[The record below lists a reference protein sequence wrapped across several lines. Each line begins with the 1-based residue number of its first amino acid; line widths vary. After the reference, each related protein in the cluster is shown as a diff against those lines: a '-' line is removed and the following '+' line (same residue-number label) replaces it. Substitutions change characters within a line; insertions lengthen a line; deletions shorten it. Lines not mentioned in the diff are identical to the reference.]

1 MNLIAIQKQI
11 NDLRMQLND
20 HNYRYYVLD
29 DPLIS
34 DSEYDQLFREL
45 QKLETDNPNLITEDS
60 PTRRV
65 GAEPLSSFGSW
76 THRMPML
83 SLANA
88 MNEDELAAFDTRVK
102 KGLDTEKDL
111 EYMAEPK
118 LDGLAVELVY
128 ENGFFVNG
136 STRGDGITG
145 EDITQNLKT
154 IAAIPLS
161 LRKNGQKTPPL
172 LEVRGEVFITKDGFK
187 KLNRNQEKE
196 ELSPFANPRNAAAGS
211 LRQLDSKITATRPL
225 SIYCYEAGRIDG
237 ISFDTH
243 EDFLSTLK
251 EWGFPVNP
259 EIQKVNNAETMVAF
273 HRNLEAKRDSLPYE
287 IDGTVFKVNAIN
299 QRNALGIRSR
309 SPRWA
314 IAGKF
319 KAQQATTLVQNII
332 PSVGRTGAV
341 TPVARLEPVNVGG
354 VVVTNAT
361 LHNQD
366 EIDRKDVRIGDTVLI
381 QRAGDVI
388 PEVVKVI
395 PAKRPPETKTYQLP
409 TACPSCGQEVF
420 RPEGEV
426 VARCQNL
433 SCPAQ
438 VKGRI
443 EHFVSKGALDIDGFG
458 EKLVDQLVD
467 KKLIL
472 TVDDIFKLNFDDLVN
487 LERMAEKSA
496 LNILTAIQDSKQ
508 TTFARFVYA
517 LGIRNVGAHLSKV
530 LEKAFVGD
538 IKKFMNAAAEELE
551 TIDEVGPIV
560 AETITTFLSNC
571 TNTDVIESCLS
582 LGIRLKKVEEPKSLL
597 LQGKT
602 FVFTGALTQFSRNE
616 AKEMTEAHGGK
627 VSGSVSKNTDFVVV
641 GPGAGSKLKKATELD
656 IPVLSEAE
664 FLDMLK

>member
-1 MNLIAIQKQI
+1 MSITDNKIQA
-11 NDLRMQLND
+11 LRDQLND

-102 KGLDTEKDL
+102 KGLGTEKDL

-154 IAAIPLS
+154 ITAIPLS

-196 ELSPFANPRNAAAGS
+196 ALSPFANPRNAAAGS

-273 HRNLEAKRDSLPYE
+273 HRNLEAKRDSLPYG

-366 EIDRKDVRIGDTVLI
+366 EIDRKDVRVGDTVLI

-409 TACPSCGQEVF
+409 TECPSCGQEVF

-426 VARCQNL
+426 VTRCQNL

-487 LERMAEKSA
+487 LDRMAEKSA

-538 IKKFMNAAAEELE
+538 IEKFINADAEELE
-551 TIDEVGPIV
+551 AIDEVGPIV

-571 TNTDVIESCLS
+571 TNTNVIESCLS

-627 VSGSVSKNTDFVVV
+627 VSGSVSKNTDFVVA

>member
-1 MNLIAIQKQI
+1 MSITDNQIQA
-11 NDLRMQLND
+11 LRDQLND

-45 QKLETDNPNLITEDS
+45 QKLEADNPNLITEDS
-60 PTRRV
+60 PTHRV

-154 IAAIPLS
+154 ILAIPLS

-196 ELSPFANPRNAAAGS
+196 ELPPFANPRNAAAGS

-237 ISFDTH
+237 ISFHTH

-319 KAQQATTLVQNII
+319 KAQQATTLVQDII

-366 EIDRKDVRIGDTVLI
+366 EIDRKDVRVGDTVLI

-395 PAKRPPETKTYQLP
+395 LAKRPPETKTYQLP

-487 LERMAEKSA
+487 LDRMAEKSA

-538 IKKFMNAAAEELE
+538 IEKFINAAAEDLE
-551 TIDEVGPIV
+551 AIDEVGPIV

-582 LGIRLKKVEEPKSLL
+582 LGLRLKKVEELKSLL

-627 VSGSVSKNTDFVVV
+627 VSGSVSKNTDFVVA

>member
-1 MNLIAIQKQI
+1 LSITDNQIQA
-11 NDLRMQLND
+11 LRDQLND

-45 QKLETDNPNLITEDS
+45 QKLEADNPNLITEDS
-60 PTRRV
+60 PTHRV
-65 GAEPLSSFGSW
+65 GAEPLSSFASW

-154 IAAIPLS
+154 ILAIPLS

-196 ELSPFANPRNAAAGS
+196 ELPPFANPRNAAAGS
-211 LRQLDSKITATRPL
+211 LRQLDSKITATRHL

-259 EIQKVNNAETMVAF
+259 EIQKVNNAETMIAF

-366 EIDRKDVRIGDTVLI
+366 EINRKDVRVGDTVLI

-395 PAKRPPETKTYQLP
+395 LAKRPPETKTYQLP

-487 LERMAEKSA
+487 LDRMAEKSA
-496 LNILTAIQDSKQ
+496 LNILSAIQNSKQ

-530 LEKAFVGD
+530 LEKAYMGD
-538 IKKFMNAAAEELE
+538 IEKFMNGTIEELE
-551 TIDEVGPIV
+551 AIDEVGPIV
-560 AETITTFLSNC
+560 AETITKFLSNC

-582 LGIRLKKVEEPKSLL
+582 LGIRLKIIEGPKSQV

-616 AKEMTEAHGGK
+616 AKEMAEALGGK
-627 VSGSVSKNTDFVVV
+627 ASGSVSKNTDFVVA

>member
-60 PTRRV
+60 PTHRV

-161 LRKNGQKTPPL
+161 LRKNGQKNPPL

-259 EIQKVNNAETMVAF
+259 EIQKVKNAETMVAF

-597 LQGKT
+597 VQGKT

-641 GPGAGSKLKKATELD
+641 GPGAGSKLKKATELN

>member
-1 MNLIAIQKQI
+1 MSITDNQIQA
-11 NDLRMQLND
+11 LRDQLND

-60 PTRRV
+60 PTHRV

-145 EDITQNLKT
+145 EEITQNLKT
-154 IAAIPLS
+154 ILAIPLS

-196 ELSPFANPRNAAAGS
+196 ELPPFANPRNAAAGS

-366 EIDRKDVRIGDTVLI
+366 EIDRKDVRVGDTVLI

-395 PAKRPPETKTYQLP
+395 LAKRPPETKTYQLP

-487 LERMAEKSA
+487 LDRMAEKSA

-538 IKKFMNAAAEELE
+538 IEKFMNAAAEELE
-551 TIDEVGPIV
+551 AIDEVGPIV

-582 LGIRLKKVEEPKSLL
+582 LGVRLKIIEGPKSQA

-602 FVFTGALTQFSRNE
+602 FVFTGALTQFSRNK

-627 VSGSVSKNTDFVVV
+627 VSGSVSKNTDFVVA

>member
-1 MNLIAIQKQI
+1 LSITDNQIQ
-11 NDLRMQLND
+11 DLRDQLND

-154 IAAIPLS
+154 ITAIPLS

-273 HRNLEAKRDSLPYE
+273 HRNLEAKRDSLPYG
-287 IDGTVFKVNAIN
+287 IDGTVFKVNVIN

-366 EIDRKDVRIGDTVLI
+366 EIDRKDVRVGDTVLI

-409 TACPSCGQEVF
+409 TECPSCGQEVF

-426 VARCQNL
+426 VTRCQNL

-487 LERMAEKSA
+487 LDRMAEKSA

-538 IKKFMNAAAEELE
+538 IEKFMKAAEEELE
-551 TIDEVGPIV
+551 AIDEVGPIV

-571 TNTDVIESCLS
+571 TNTNVIESCLS
-582 LGIRLKKVEEPKSLL
+582 LGIRLKKVEKPKSLL

-627 VSGSVSKNTDFVVV
+627 VSGSVSKNTDFVVA

>member
-1 MNLIAIQKQI
+1 MSITDNQIQA
-11 NDLRMQLND
+11 LRDQLND

-154 IAAIPLS
+154 ILAIPLS

-196 ELSPFANPRNAAAGS
+196 ELPPFANPRNAAAGS
-211 LRQLDSKITATRPL
+211 LRQLDSKITATRHL

-366 EIDRKDVRIGDTVLI
+366 EIDRKDVRVGDTVLI

-395 PAKRPPETKTYQLP
+395 LAKRPPETKTYQLP

-487 LERMAEKSA
+487 LDRMAEKSA
-496 LNILTAIQDSKQ
+496 LNILSAIQNSKQ

-538 IKKFMNAAAEELE
+538 IEKFMNAAAEELE
-551 TIDEVGPIV
+551 AIDEVGPIV

-616 AKEMTEAHGGK
+616 TKEMTEAHGGK
-627 VSGSVSKNTDFVVV
+627 VSGSVSKNTDFVVA